1 MAFALVGKRKMRK
14 SAAGESVTGKF
25 RAGIGAALCMG
36 LILALGGCGGEGEKT
51 QSAMSMIQELNY
63 SEALEVLDAAQ
74 EAGESLRLVN
84 RARGIAYMGL
94 TDYVQAAA
102 CFEEALADSDGLI
115 EDVDF
120 DLNFYLAAAYTKSG
134 RYSEAEPIYDAILA
148 LRPDEKDA
156 YFLRGNVRL
165 QLGNH
170 EGAKADFDKVISM
183 DPFNYDRVIEIHEV
197 LAYFGYGEEGKV
209 YLRAALE
216 AGEKLMDKYAV
227 GRIYYYLGEYQNA
240 CLALE
245 DAREKGGA
253 ESYLY
258 LGKAYEATGD
268 YNYAANVYN
277 SYISKNGGTA
287 EVYNQLG
294 LCEMAKGE
302 YQKALDAFQAGK
314 QLENI
319 TMLQTLSFNEIVA
332 YEHLGEFSQ
341 AYELMGT
348 YLKNYPDDEQAK
360 REYEFLSTR

>member
-1 MAFALVGKRKMRK
+1 MTAIFKRKKTGSPALLK
-14 SAAGESVTGKF
+14 SALLCLGL
-25 RAGIGAALCMG
+25 ALM
-36 LILALGGCGGEGEKT
+36 LGGCGGEGEKT
-51 QSAMSMIQELNY
+51 RSAIGMIQELDY
-63 SEALEVLDAAQ
+63 EEALKVLDTAQ
-74 EAGESLRLVN
+74 EEGENLRMVN
-84 RARGIAYMGL
+84 RARGIAYMGM
-94 TDYVQAAA
+94 TDYVQATA
-102 CFEEALADSDGLI
+102 CFEEALAGSNGLVK
-115 EDVDF
+115 DVDF

-134 RYSEAEPIYDAILA
+134 RYSEAEPVYDAILA
-148 LRPDEKDA
+148 LRPEEKDA

-170 EGAKADFDKVISM
+170 DGAKEDFDKVISL

-197 LAYFGYGEEGKV
+197 LDYFGYGEEGRT
-209 YLRAALE
+209 YLKAALE
-216 AGEKLMDKYAV
+216 TGEKLMDKYAV
-227 GRIYYYLGEYQNA
+227 GRIYYYLGEYQSA

-245 DAREKGGA
+245 EAREKGGA

-277 SYISKNGGTA
+277 SYISKTGGTP

-314 QLENI
+314 QMENT

-332 YEHLGEFSQ
+332 YEHLGEFGQ
-341 AYELMGT
+341 AYRLMET

-360 REYEFLSTR
+360 REQEFLSTR